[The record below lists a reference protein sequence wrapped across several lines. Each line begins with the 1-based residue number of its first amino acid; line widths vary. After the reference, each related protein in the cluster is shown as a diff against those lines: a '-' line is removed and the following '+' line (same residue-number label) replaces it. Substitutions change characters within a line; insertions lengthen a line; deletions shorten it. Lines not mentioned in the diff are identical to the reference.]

1 MILTD
6 KENFKMNM
14 NEFSTYTKNE
24 LERLVSLI
32 EAELYERELSEMIV
46 SETMSDWEEPLTVGD

>member
-1 MILTD
+1 
-6 KENFKMNM
+6 MNM